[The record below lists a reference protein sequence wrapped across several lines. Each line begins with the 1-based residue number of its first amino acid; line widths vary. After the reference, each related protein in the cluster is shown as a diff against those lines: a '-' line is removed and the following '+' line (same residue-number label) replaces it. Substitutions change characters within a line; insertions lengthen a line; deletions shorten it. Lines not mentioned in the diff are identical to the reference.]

1 MDERISN
8 FSQVASLRRYVL
20 SEGKERGVEVID
32 CDNGKLR
39 FLLNVTKSLDI
50 MQIYY
55 EGENVSFVSKNG
67 FSTLDKTFVKR
78 FEGGALYTC
87 GLDGVGSVENVEL
100 HGTFHNIPA
109 RVSLCSCNEDGIRV
123 EAIIEDSE
131 LFGKHLVVK
140 RKITSKVCSNSV
152 QVEDE
157 LINLGN
163 RDEQYCLLYHV
174 NLGYPFLDE
183 GVTVN
188 GKICNV
194 EPRTKWAEINQK
206 DYNVMG
212 KAVPNAEETCYFLS
226 LDEPYIEVEN
236 AKLKK
241 KVRLDFS
248 SSFTQFVLWK
258 STCSNDY
265 AMGIEPSTTKLDSH
279 FKYLGI
285 KRGESKKFSMKFSVI
300 R

>member
-1 MDERISN
+1 MDGRISN

-20 SEGKERGVEVID
+20 TEGKERGVEVID

-39 FLLNVTKSLDI
+39 FLLNVSKALDI
-50 MQIYY
+50 MQIYH
-55 EGENVSFVSKNG
+55 EGENVSFISKNG
-67 FSTLDKTFVKR
+67 FSTSDKAFVKR

-109 RVSLCSCNEDGIRV
+109 RVLSTSCSESGIYV

-131 LFGKHLVVK
+131 LFGKHLVVR
-140 RKITSKVCSNSV
+140 RKISSEIGSSYVK
-152 QVEDE
+152 VEDE
-157 LINLGN
+157 LVNLGDS
-163 RDEQYCLLYHV
+163 DERFCLLYHI

-183 GVTVN
+183 DVKVSGN
-188 GKICNV
+188 IDKC

-212 KAVPNAEETCYFLS
+212 KALPNVEETCYFLS
-226 LDEPYIEVEN
+226 LRDPCIEVEN
-236 AKLKK
+236 AKINK
-241 KVRLDFS
+241 KVRLEFS
-248 SSFTQFVLWK
+248 SSFTEFVLWK
-258 STCSNDY
+258 STREKDY
-265 AMGIEPSTTKLDSH
+265 AMGIEPSTTKLDERFEYSV
-279 FKYLGI
+279 I
-285 KRGESKKFSMKFSVI
+285 KRGESKKFSMKFFVE